1 MFSKKT
7 KYGLK
12 ALIFI
17 AKQSGPTPILISD
30 ISEKEKIPKKFLE
43 AILLDLKKFGVLGS
57 KKGKGGGYYL
67 LKDPKTV
74 TAASLIR
81 VLDGP
86 IAMLPCV
93 SLNFYEKCDDCPHED
108 TCSLNRFMA
117 EVRDNTLTLLQQK
130 TLYDLTQYS
139 VI

>member
-1 MFSKKT
+1 MLSKKT

-17 AKQSGPTPILISD
+17 AKQSETAPVLISD

-43 AILLDLKKFGVLGS
+43 AILLDLKKFGILGS

-67 LKDPKTV
+67 MKDSKTV
-74 TAASLIR
+74 TVATLIR

-93 SLNFYEKCDDCPHED
+93 SLNYYEKCDDCPHEEV
-108 TCSLNRFMA
+108 CSLNKFLA
-117 EVRDNTLTLLQQK
+117 EVRDNTLSLLQQR
-130 TLYDLTQYS
+130 TLYDLTQL
-139 VI
+139 

>member
-1 MFSKKT
+1 MLSKKT

-12 ALIFI
+12 ALIYI
-17 AKQSGPTPILISD
+17 AKQEGPAPVLISD
-30 ISEKEKIPKKFLE
+30 ISEKEQIPKKFLE
-43 AILLDLKKFGVLGS
+43 AILLDLKKFGILGS

-74 TAASLIR
+74 TAATLIR

-93 SLNFYEKCDDCPHED
+93 SLNFYERCSDCPHEE
-108 TCSLNRFMA
+108 TCALNHFMA
-117 EVRDNTLTLLQQK
+117 EVRDNTLALLQQK
-130 TLYDLTQYS
+130 TLYDLIQL
-139 VI
+139 

>member
-1 MFSKKT
+1 MLSKKT

-17 AKQSGPTPILISD
+17 ARQDPAIPILISD
-30 ISEKEKIPKKFLE
+30 ISEKEQIPKKFLE
-43 AILLDLKKFGVLGS
+43 AILLDLKKFGILGS

-67 LKDPKTV
+67 MKDPKTV
-74 TAASLIR
+74 TAATLIR

-93 SLNFYEKCDDCPHED
+93 SLNFYEKCDDCPDE
-108 TCSLNRFMA
+108 TACSLNHFLA
-117 EVRDNTLTLLQQK
+117 TVRDSTLELLQGK
-130 TLYDLTQYS
+130 TLYDLS
-139 VI
+139 VM

>member
-1 MFSKKT
+1 MLSKKT

-17 AKQSGPTPILISD
+17 AKQSETAPVLISD

-43 AILLDLKKFGVLGS
+43 AILLDLKKFGILGS

-67 LKDPKTV
+67 MKDPKTV
-74 TAASLIR
+74 TVATLIR

-93 SLNFYEKCDDCPHED
+93 SLNYYEKCDDCPHEEV
-108 TCSLNRFMA
+108 CSLNKFLA
-117 EVRDNTLTLLQQK
+117 EVRDNTLSLLQQR
-130 TLYDLTQYS
+130 TLYDLTQL
-139 VI
+139 

>member
-1 MFSKKT
+1 MLSKKT

-12 ALIFI
+12 ALIYI
-17 AKQSGPTPILISD
+17 AKQDGASPVLISD
-30 ISEKEKIPKKFLE
+30 ISEKEQIPKKFLE
-43 AILLDLKKFGVLGS
+43 AILLDLKKFGILGS

-74 TAASLIR
+74 TAATLIR

-93 SLNFYEKCDDCPHED
+93 SLNFYEKCDDCPSEGL
-108 TCSLNRFMA
+108 CSLNHFLID
-117 EVRDNTLTLLQQK
+117 VRDNTLNLLQQK
-130 TLYDLTQYS
+130 TLYDLTVS
-139 VI
+139 